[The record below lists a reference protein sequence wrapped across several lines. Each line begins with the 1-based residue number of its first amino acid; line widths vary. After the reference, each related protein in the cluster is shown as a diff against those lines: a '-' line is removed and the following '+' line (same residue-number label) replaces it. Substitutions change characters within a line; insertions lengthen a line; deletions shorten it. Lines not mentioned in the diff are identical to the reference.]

1 MIEAGAHHILAVKR
15 KVESRGACTRAP
27 SGASRRYSR
36 PPQAHSAHL
45 HRSRLRGCSRSCP
58 CSSSKAA
65 LRPHWARRALESA
78 SIRARSRWTGCAQR
92 CISALETPPA
102 TPTTP
107 PPPARMIIFGTSMRG
122 GAQQWQHSQRINP
135 SSSMQLRQQ
144 TCNGTQ
150 ARRARRA
157 LRMSWR
163 VPRREENKWMDK
175 RLWGRGCPYSAV
187 ALCQIRV
194 LAVGER
200 VRVEAA

>member
-1 MIEAGAHHILAVKR
+1 MRGPSSIVAAKRRAVAPAHVPPVEHRDGTLDRPKHTALISTARACEAAR
-15 KVESRGACTRAP
+15 DRAR
-27 SGASRRYSR
+27 AARR
-36 PPQAHSAHL
+36 
-45 HRSRLRGCSRSCP
+45 
-58 CSSSKAA
+58 
-65 LRPHWARRALESA
+65 RPHWARRALESA

>member
-1 MIEAGAHHILAVKR
+1 MAPAHVPPVEHRDGTLDRPKHTALISTARACEAAR
-15 KVESRGACTRAP
+15 DRAR
-27 SGASRRYSR
+27 AARR
-36 PPQAHSAHL
+36 
-45 HRSRLRGCSRSCP
+45 
-58 CSSSKAA
+58 
-65 LRPHWARRALESA
+65 RPHWARRALESA

-92 CISALETPPA
+92 CISALETLPA

-107 PPPARMIIFGTSMRG
+107 PLWHFHAWWCTAMAALAAHKSLVLD
-122 GAQQWQHSQRINP
+122 AAEAANLQRHTGKAGKAGI
-135 SSSMQLRQQ
+135 
-144 TCNGTQ
+144 
-150 ARRARRA
+150 